1 MTCISPAENQSVPER
16 NMRKEHKSRR
26 AAKRDRCPLRGTGRR
41 SALTPIIAAVIAAM
55 AFSFPSCRGTN
66 SEKMESINFGTVP
79 VTVAALVYIA
89 QDKGFFTANRLNVNI
104 KDYATGTATTEA
116 LLKGDMDVSWV
127 AEFPFVGRALEKE
140 QLSII
145 AVVGRFN
152 EQNLFGRKDR
162 GIKAVADLKGKRIG
176 LPRNTIAEFYL
187 GRFLELHGMNIQDV
201 SLVNVPPPQALEAIN
216 KGDSIDGVIAWEPY
230 SSQIRGRLGDRAVA
244 LPVQNNQP
252 GYGAIVVRNDWITGH
267 GEVLHRFLK
276 SLAQAE
282 DYTSRSPAAA
292 KAIVRKR
299 LNYDDAFTET
309 IWSEN
314 QIFLSLDQSLI
325 AAMEDEARWMIHNGL
340 TKEREVPD
348 FVNYIY
354 ADGIQA
360 VKPEAVTFIR

>member
-1 MTCISPAENQSVPER
+1 
-16 NMRKEHKSRR
+16 
-26 AAKRDRCPLRGTGRR
+26 
-41 SALTPIIAAVIAAM
+41 
-55 AFSFPSCRGTN
+55 
-66 SEKMESINFGTVP
+66 
-79 VTVAALVYIA
+79 
-89 QDKGFFTANRLNVNI
+89 
-104 KDYATGTATTEA
+104 
-116 LLKGDMDVSWV
+116 
-127 AEFPFVGRALEKE
+127 
-140 QLSII
+140 
-145 AVVGRFN
+145 
-152 EQNLFGRKDR
+152 
-162 GIKAVADLKGKRIG
+162 
-176 LPRNTIAEFYL
+176 
-187 GRFLELHGMNIQDV
+187 MNIQDV